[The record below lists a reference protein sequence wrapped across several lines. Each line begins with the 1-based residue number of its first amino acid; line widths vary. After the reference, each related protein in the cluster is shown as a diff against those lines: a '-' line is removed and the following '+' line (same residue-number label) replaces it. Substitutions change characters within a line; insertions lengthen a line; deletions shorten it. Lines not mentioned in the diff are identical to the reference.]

1 MCLKEDY
8 YSGLGSNMH
17 AAYCTERLVSNG
29 FVVTYYVSQ
38 DRTDIRTLQPTF
50 KTIQEMYGGHPKRL
64 VYCNL
69 N

>member
-8 YSGLGSNMH
+8 YSALGSNMH
-17 AAYCTERLVSNG
+17 AAYCTQRLVSNG
-29 FVVTYYVSQ
+29 FVVFQ

-64 VYCNL
+64 ASCNL

>member
-50 KTIQEMYGGHPKRL
+50 KTIHEM
-64 VYCNL
+64 
-69 N
+69 